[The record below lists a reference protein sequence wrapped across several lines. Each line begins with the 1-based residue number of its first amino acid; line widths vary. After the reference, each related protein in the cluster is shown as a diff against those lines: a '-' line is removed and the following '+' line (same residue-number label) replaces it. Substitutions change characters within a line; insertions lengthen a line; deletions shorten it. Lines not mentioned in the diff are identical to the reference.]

1 MEKHQACKS
10 SKAWVPTRLAKIYDT
25 HFRVI
30 RNVDHDSEPYSYVA
44 LSHCWGRTNILKLTA
59 ATKNDLFQGTPISRL
74 PKTFRDAITVCRTVC
89 RWLGYPYIWID
100 SLWIIQD
107 SNEDWTTEAYMM
119 TDVYGNSALAIMAAY
134 ARDGTE
140 GLFCNRPP
148 PGTKAPI
155 IDCSWGPNSK
165 PEPYCL
171 VDHRLWISSVENSH
185 LSSRA
190 WTVQE
195 RFLSTKRLY
204 FTEHQIFYR
213 CATHEVCESFPA
225 GETPSQLIENTALQ
239 SVKSNLEPREKW
251 VRATEVY
258 SRACLTKDTDKI
270 VAVAGI
276 AENLGAALGDEYLV
290 GLWRSNLVHELLWR
304 SSSNGGDQSRPDPC
318 LAPTLSWMAVK
329 EVGVDINSTICSS
342 GCNHHINIIH
352 ASVDLVDPSR
362 PTGDIH
368 QGSGILQIRGS
379 LKQVYWSPRKY
390 SDGDWRKYQ
399 ITFEGEQKGALT
411 TTHPDYL
418 EDSLTDRRIFLLP
431 VLSTEEGQSIEC
443 LVLTPVIEQARIY
456 ERVGH
461 YTMSSDNRGDW
472 YLFRQRKKGNDSVP
486 WQGSWL
492 GYSDWERSPKA
503 DLCII

>member
-1 MEKHQACKS
+1 
-10 SKAWVPTRLAKIYDT
+10 
-25 HFRVI
+25 
-30 RNVDHDSEPYSYVA
+30 
-44 LSHCWGRTNILKLTA
+44 
-59 ATKNDLFQGTPISRL
+59 
-74 PKTFRDAITVCRTVC
+74 
-89 RWLGYPYIWID
+89 
-100 SLWIIQD
+100 
-107 SNEDWTTEAYMM
+107 M
-119 TDVYGNSALAIMAAY
+119 TDVYGNSALTIVAAH

-148 PGTKAPI
+148 LGTKAPI

-190 WTVQE
+190 WAVQE

-204 FTEHQIFYR
+204 FTEHQVFYR
-213 CATHEVCESFPA
+213 CATHEVCESFSA

-239 SVKSNLEPREKW
+239 SVERNLEPREKW
-251 VRATEVY
+251 VRA
-258 SRACLTKDTDKI
+258 
-270 VAVAGI
+270 
-276 AENLGAALGDEYLV
+276 AEQRTCALLWGDEYLV
-290 GLWRSNLVHELLWR
+290 GLWSGNLVHELLWR

-318 LAPTLSWMAVK
+318 LAPTWSWIAVK
-329 EVGVDINSTICSS
+329 GVGVNINSTICSS
-342 GCNHHINIIH
+342 GCHHHINIIH

-368 QGSGILQIRGS
+368 QGSGIVQIRGS

-399 ITFEGEQKGALT
+399 ITFEDEQKGALT

-456 ERVGH
+456 ERVRH
-461 YTMSSDNRGDW
+461 
-472 YLFRQRKKGNDSVP
+472 
-486 WQGSWL
+486 
-492 GYSDWERSPKA
+492 
-503 DLCII
+503 